1 MAFRHFFEPVILNL
15 KHNILDPHKFE
26 IKRDP
31 EKARKDENDAKIKT
45 VA

>member
-1 MAFRHFFEPVILNL
+1 MTFRHFFEPVILNL

-31 EKARKDENDAKIKT
+31 EKALKSEKKT
-45 VA
+45 KK